1 VTAVGEHRVPPLG
14 PIPGSRRRALRK
26 LTGRLEHGFST
37 EAVPELRRLL
47 GSPEETAATRLEAGA
62 ALLDWQ
68 ERRRRGRAAAAR
80 VDVDIVIV
88 SHFALPGGNSTA
100 NAEEIKAYREA
111 GLKVGLLHHPVFH
124 WDVSRPLNDKISGL
138 IDGESVRLLNAW
150 DPVACALLIVRLPT
164 VALRLRDDLPAIDS
178 ARTVLI
184 VNQTPFKFYG
194 PEGGVEEAWDAE
206 RVLANL
212 NAWVGPH
219 TWFPVGPMVR
229 RSLLD
234 HHSDVVARTDL
245 AAEDWTECLDPA
257 RWRRDAP
264 RPADGRIRIG
274 RHSRDHPL
282 KWPESP
288 ERLRACHPAD
298 DDFEVHVLG
307 GAGTVAE
314 RLGRIPANW
323 TVHGFGA
330 MDAREF
336 LHGLDV
342 FVYFIAEEGREAFG
356 LAPLEAMAAGVPVVM
371 DPRFEPLFGA
381 AARYCEPGEVAAA
394 VRDLMADREAYAAQ
408 AERARL
414 IVDERF
420 SHAALLRRVAA
431 LGVPAAGH

>member
-1 VTAVGEHRVPPLG
+1 MEQRVPLG
-14 PIPGSRRRALRK
+14 SIPGSRRRALMK

-47 GSPEETAATRLEAGA
+47 GSAEETAATRLAAGA
-62 ALLDWQ
+62 VLLDWQ
-68 ERRRRGRAAAAR
+68 ERRRAGRAAAVR
-80 VDVDIVIV
+80 IDVDIVIV

-100 NAEEIKAYREA
+100 NAEEIKAYRDA
-111 GLKVGLLHHPVFH
+111 GLTVGLLHHPVFH
-124 WDVSRPLNDKISGL
+124 WDVSRPLNDKISAL

-164 VALRLRDDLPAIDS
+164 VALRLRDDLPEIEAG
-178 ARTVLI
+178 RTVLI

-206 RVLANL
+206 RVLSNL
-212 NAWVGPH
+212 DAWVGPH

-229 RSLLD
+229 RALMD
-234 HHSDVVARTDL
+234 HHAEVVARTDL
-245 AAEDWTECLDPA
+245 AAEDWTECLDPDL
-257 RWRRDAP
+257 WRRESP

-288 ERLRACHPAD
+288 ERLRECHPEDA
-298 DDFEVHVLG
+298 DFEVHVLG
-307 GAGTVAE
+307 GAATVAE
-314 RLGRIPANW
+314 RLGRIPENW
-323 TVHGFGA
+323 TVHEFGS
-330 MDAREF
+330 MDARAF

-371 DPRFEPLFGA
+371 DPRFQPLFGA
-381 AARYCEPGEVAAA
+381 AAVYCEPAEVAAV
-394 VRDLMADREAYAAQ
+394 VRSLVNDPEAYAAQ
-408 AERARL
+408 TERARL
-414 IVDERF
+414 IVEERF
-420 SHAALLRRVAA
+420 SHQALLRRVEA
-431 LGVPAAGH
+431 LGVVTTG

>member
-1 VTAVGEHRVPPLG
+1 MTDMEQRVPLG
-14 PIPGSRRRALRK
+14 SIPGSRRRALKK
-26 LTGRLEHGFST
+26 LTARLEHGFST
-37 EAVPELRRLL
+37 AAVPELRRLL
-47 GSPEETAATRLEAGA
+47 GSAEETAATRLEAGA
-62 ALLDWQ
+62 VLLDWQ
-68 ERRRRGRAAAAR
+68 ERRRAARAAATR
-80 VDVDIVIV
+80 LDLDIVIV

-100 NAEEIKAYREA
+100 NAEEIKAYRDA

-124 WDVSRPLNDKISGL
+124 WDVSRPLNDKIAAL

-164 VALRLRDDLPAIDS
+164 VALRLRDDLPAID
-178 ARTVLI
+178 AGRTVLI

-212 NAWVGPH
+212 NEWVGPH

-229 RSLLD
+229 RALID
-234 HHSDVVARTDL
+234 HHAEVVARTDL
-245 AAEDWTECLDPA
+245 APEDWTECLDPDL
-257 RWRRDAP
+257 WRREAP
-264 RPADGRIRIG
+264 RPATERIRIG

-288 ERLRACHPAD
+288 ERLRECHPAD
-298 DDFEVHVLG
+298 ADFEVHVLG
-307 GAGTVAE
+307 GAATVTE
-314 RLGRIPANW
+314 RLGRLPANW
-323 TVHGFGA
+323 TVHEFGA

-381 AARYCEPGEVAAA
+381 AAIYCEPSEVAAT
-394 VRDLMADREAYAAQ
+394 VRSLMDDRDAYAAQ

-414 IVDERF
+414 IVEERF
-420 SHAALLRRVAA
+420 SHQALLRRVEA
-431 LGVPAAGH
+431 LGVATAK